1 MLGLDAACV
10 RYFVVH
16 LHSFHAW
23 EACAAR
29 GAEETA
35 QLKSEC
41 MAQRHKRQTFQSRG
55 DCCAVILEVDSPKAF
70 CQGYKNAVKR
80 RLLLPLS
87 RPLEGEVAG
96 TRASELC
103 IDYFVLL

>member
-1 MLGLDAACV
+1 MLGFDAACV

-41 MAQRHKRQTFQSRG
+41 MAQRQTADFPIAWRLLCCHSRSRQSKSF
-55 DCCAVILEVDSPKAF
+55 L
-70 CQGYKNAVKR
+70 R
-80 RLLLPLS
+80 RLQERREEKAS
-87 RPLEGEVAG
+87 FAAQQAIGRGG
-96 TRASELC
+96 CRDKSKRAL
-103 IDYFVLL
+103 Y